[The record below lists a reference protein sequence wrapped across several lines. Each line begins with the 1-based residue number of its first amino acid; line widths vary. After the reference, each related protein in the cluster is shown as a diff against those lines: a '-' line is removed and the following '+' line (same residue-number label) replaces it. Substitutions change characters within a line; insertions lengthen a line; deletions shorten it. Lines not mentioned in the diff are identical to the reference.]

1 MPNNLL
7 QPYAADQC
15 AKLWKKYKNSP
26 FPLTAIPSDVKKSSL
41 KSNGIITR
49 TEGGYKLTPRGID
62 IMRRRRLI

>member
-15 AKLWKKYKNSP
+15 ARLWRKYRNGA
-26 FPLTAIPSDVKKSSL
+26 FPLAAIPGDVKKSSL

-49 TEGGYKLTPRGID
+49 TPEGYKLTQKGIG
-62 IMRRRRLI
+62 IMRRRGLI

>member
-15 AKLWKKYKNSP
+15 AKLWKKYKNGA
-26 FPLTAIPSDVKKSSL
+26 FPLAAIPGDVKKSSL

-49 TEGGYKLTPRGID
+49 TEGGYKLTSRGID

>member
-15 AKLWKKYKNSP
+15 AKLWKKYKNGA
-26 FPLTAIPSDVKKSSL
+26 FPLAAIPGDVKKSSL